1 MPDLTNTTRHHPE
14 HTTFVECPLVNHDQ
28 ASDEG
33 KDVILLLPVIC
44 LKANR
49 HLIAEQHQE
58 YQDSLLA
65 DQKKEEEREKLLSE
79 IRDAEQQEQLRQKQ
93 DFIEPQMSQMVV
105 AWC

>member
-1 MPDLTNTTRHHPE
+1 MPDLTNTTRHQPE
-14 HTTFVECPLVNHDQ
+14 DTTFVECPLVNH
-28 ASDEG
+28 DEG

-49 HLIAEQHQE
+49 HLIAEQDQE

-65 DQKKEEEREKLLSE
+65 DQKKEEEREQLLSE

-93 DFIEPQMSQMVV
+93 DFIEPQMSQTVV